1 MKRAL
6 WAAWF
11 ALAACSTPRA
21 QLKLELG
28 PRASE
33 EMECPEDQL
42 QYKELDR
49 LISTTKVEI
58 NGCGKKT
65 TWKIVESRWTKA
77 RPGEPIR

>member
-1 MKRAL
+1 VRLLPGLACLAL
-6 WAAWF
+6 
-11 ALAACSTPRA
+11 LGCSTSRA
-21 QLKLELG
+21 QLKAELG
-28 PRASE
+28 ARASE

-58 NGCGKKT
+58 SGCGKST

-77 RPGEPIR
+77 RKDEPIR

>member
-1 MKRAL
+1 MKRLAGL
-6 WAAWF
+6 ACV

-28 PRASE
+28 PRVSD
-33 EMECPEDQL
+33 EMECPQDQL

-58 NGCGKKT
+58 SGCGKTT
-65 TWKIVESRWTKA
+65 TWKIVEGRWTKA
-77 RPGEPIR
+77 RPG